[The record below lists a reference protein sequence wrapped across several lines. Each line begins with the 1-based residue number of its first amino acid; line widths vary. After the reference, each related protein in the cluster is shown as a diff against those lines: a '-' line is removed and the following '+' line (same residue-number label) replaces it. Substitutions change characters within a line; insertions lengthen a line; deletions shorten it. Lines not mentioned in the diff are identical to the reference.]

1 MLTTWPVYT
10 CGWGRLVAIRQC
22 YHLTQWRIERGLGLG
37 LTPQFFCLSRV
48 KISTDLPFSTDPEP
62 PPLPGAYRRTGL
74 RGGGGSKSCK
84 CKVTGAIKA

>member
-1 MLTTWPVYT
+1 MLPSHSVADREGVGVGANSPVFL
-10 CGWGRLVAIRQC
+10 LVS
-22 YHLTQWRIERGLGLG
+22 L
-37 LTPQFFCLSRV
+37 

-74 RGGGGSKSCK
+74 RGGGSKSCK